1 MDLSGT
7 VPPEQTGT
15 AIEVEEYI
23 LDDNDQ
29 NFPSYAILREGGT
42 LLGGNEESETIAL
55 LNAVADNLPIR
66 IRRENDPVN
75 EHECFSRLLL
85 GAFPY
90 LFITGTGLPL
100 VGGISK
106 KLIKHMLL
114 QGDGRFAGCSNFIY
128 TVFNYE
134 MRKKASI
141 GASLQINR
149 HPQQMQ
155 QFADF
160 IRDPET
166 PQNIQ
171 NAINDPSNPASQ
183 VCLRENNTIIYQTLK
198 YFYLPKK

>member
-1 MDLSGT
+1 M
-7 VPPEQTGT
+7 PPETT
-15 AIEVEEYI
+15 ATTIVGEEYI
-23 LDDNDQ
+23 LDDGDL
-29 NFPSYAILREGGT
+29 NFPSYGILREGGT

-55 LNAVADNLPIR
+55 FNAVADNLPIR
-66 IRRENDPVN
+66 VRRENDPVN
-75 EHECFSRLLL
+75 EHECFSKLLL

-100 VGGISK
+100 VGGVSK

-128 TVFNYE
+128 TVFNYD

-149 HPQQMQ
+149 HPHQMQ

-183 VCLRENNTIIYQTLK
+183 VRWRKNISVKYKCIK
-198 YFYLPKK
+198 YFYLPKNE